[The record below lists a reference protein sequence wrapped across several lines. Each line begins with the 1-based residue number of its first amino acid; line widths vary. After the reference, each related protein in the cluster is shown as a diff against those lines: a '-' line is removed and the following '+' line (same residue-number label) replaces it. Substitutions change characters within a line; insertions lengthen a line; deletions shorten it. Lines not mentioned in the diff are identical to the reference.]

1 MCIFKFRNFA
11 ALILAGLGCSAETR
25 YALILADPP
34 AIQKVESRLSL
45 ASAES
50 KSYRAGIENR
60 QRALVAELSKRG
72 VQVTSSVSTIANA
85 VFVVATPQS
94 IEELK
99 QLPGVIGAVKL
110 RQYHQKLNRATQLIN
125 APAAWSAL
133 GGSPNAGA
141 GVKIAIIDSGID
153 HTNASFQDSSLAMP
167 PGYPKC
173 DGDACNFTNNKIIV
187 ARSYTRM
194 LTSVDPAESRPDDYS
209 PRDHEG
215 HGTAAASC
223 AAGVPVTGVA
233 PISGVAPKA
242 WLGNYR
248 IFGSPGVNDTT
259 SDDVIIKAFED
270 AVNDGMDVISFS
282 VGGPAFSGP
291 LDTGAACG
299 NSAGVPCDLLAK
311 TLEDLAQK
319 KVVIIAAAG
328 NEGFDGTASGPSY
341 GTIGSPANAPSV
353 IAAGASTNSHDF
365 TEILTVPG
373 ADVPASLRAVSVKS
387 GDSSIPHGAI
397 SAPLRDATATGNDGF
412 ACVAF
417 PAGSLAGAIVLIQR
431 GNCPFSTKEGF
442 AEDAGAVGV
451 VFYMADSSPTI
462 SPSGLANAS
471 IPVVLVS
478 NADGLTLRSF
488 ISANPERPITFD
500 PAGVEVSA
508 TGNTLANFSS
518 LGPNTGNNALKPDVL
533 APGSAIYM
541 AGSGSDPLGALFS
554 SNGFVVA
561 SGTSFSTPILAGAAA
576 LVKQKYPNYS
586 AAQVRSALI
595 NTASQDVTRDSFG
608 SGTDVRGVGAG
619 KLDAAAAVNSVVTVA
634 PPSISF
640 GALTALTASAIP
652 QIQQLQLT
660 NSSSSSVTL
669 ALAVA
674 ATKAASAVSLVLN
687 KQSMTL
693 AAGATGVVNVT
704 LSGTVP
710 QPGAYTGA
718 VTVQGS
724 GVALRVPYLFVVGDG
739 RVANLIPL
747 TGTSSEGL
755 MGEGIADGIISF
767 RIVDNYGVAVPN
779 ITVTFTAVP
788 NTAGKLTTST
798 IGSFRQM
805 DMKTDQYGIAV
816 AEPILGPSPNTTYQ
830 FKGAAGGISTTFSAF
845 TRVRPQISA
854 NGIVNA
860 ANFDS
865 ATPVAPGSYA
875 TIFGSN
881 LSDLTGYAKT
891 RTLPMSID
899 SVRVSF
905 DVPSVGISV
914 PGRLTFISSS
924 QVNVQIPWELQGQ
937 SSAQV
942 KVILGEANGVLYTL
956 PLSNYSPGV
965 FEAGTAAAAALDA
978 SFRLITAANPAK
990 RGQAIQIYANG
1001 LGPVSNQPAT
1011 GEPAS
1016 STKLSQTTTTPVVM
1030 VGGQPAQ
1037 VLFSGLAPGFPGLYQ
1052 LNVIVPASATA
1063 GQQKLTVSIGGKT
1076 SKDSGIVVQ

>member
-1 MCIFKFRNFA
+1 MCIFNFRNFA
-11 ALILAGLGCSAETR
+11 AVILAAISCSAETR

-34 AIQKVESRLSL
+34 AIQKAESRLSL
-45 ASAES
+45 GSVES
-50 KSYRAGIENR
+50 KSYRAGIESR
-60 QRALVAELSKRG
+60 QRLLVTELSKRSI
-72 VQVTSSVSTIANA
+72 QVTSSISTIANA
-85 VFVVATPQS
+85 VFVVATPES
-94 IEELK
+94 IEDLK
-99 QLPGVIGAVKL
+99 RLPGVIGAVKL

-125 APAAWSAL
+125 APAAWSAV

-153 HTNASFQDSSLAMP
+153 HTNPAFQDRSLAMP

-194 LTSVDPAESRPDDYS
+194 LTSTDPAESRPDDYS

-223 AAGVPVTGVA
+223 AAGVAVTGVA

-259 SDDVIIKAFED
+259 SDDVLLKAFED

-291 LDTGAACG
+291 LDMGESCG
-299 NSAGVPCDLLAK
+299 NAPGVPCDLLAK
-311 TLEDLAQK
+311 TLEELARK
-319 KVVIIAAAG
+319 MVVIIAAAG
-328 NEGFDGTASGPSY
+328 NEGFDGTANGPTY
-341 GTIGSPANAPSV
+341 GTIGSPANAPSI

-373 ADVPASLRAVSVKS
+373 ANVPAALRAISVKS

-397 SAPLRDATATGNDGF
+397 TAPLRDATLTGNDGF

-431 GNCPFSTKEGF
+431 GNCPFSTKDGF

-451 VFYMADSSPTI
+451 VIYMADSSPTI

-471 IPVVLVS
+471 IPVVVVS
-478 NADGLTLRSF
+478 NADGLSLKSF
-488 ISANPERPITFD
+488 VASNPERPITFD

-508 TGNTLANFSS
+508 AGNTLTIFSS
-518 LGPNTGNNALKPDVL
+518 LGPSTGNNALKPDVL

-541 AGSGSDPLGALFS
+541 AGSGVDPLGALYS
-554 SNGFVVA
+554 STGFAVA

-576 LVKQKYPNYS
+576 LVRQKHPNYD

-595 NTASQDVTRDSFG
+595 NTASQDVTRDAFG
-608 SGTDVRGVGAG
+608 SGVDVRGVGGG
-619 KLDAAAAVNSVVTVA
+619 KLDAAAAVNSVVTIA

-640 GALTALTASAIP
+640 GALTAAAIP

-660 NSSSSSVTL
+660 NNGTSSVTL
-669 ALAVA
+669 ALTVA
-674 ATKAASAVSLVLN
+674 AAKAASGVSLVLN
-687 KQSMTL
+687 KQSVTL
-693 AAGATGVVNVT
+693 AAGATDVVNVT
-704 LSGTVP
+704 LSGAVP

-755 MGEGIADGIISF
+755 VGEGIADGIISF

-779 ITVTFTAVP
+779 ITATFTAVP

-798 IGSFRQM
+798 VGGFRQM
-805 DMKTDQYGIAV
+805 DAKTDQYGIAV

-830 FKGAAGGISTTFSAF
+830 FKGAAGGISSTFSAF

-860 ANFDS
+860 ANFDT

-881 LSDLTGYAKT
+881 LSDFTDYAKT
-891 RTLPMSID
+891 ATLPMAIN
-899 SVRVSF
+899 SVHVSF
-905 DVPSVGISV
+905 DVPSAGISV
-914 PGRLTFISSS
+914 PGRLTFISNS

-956 PLSNYSPGV
+956 PLANYSPGV
-965 FEAGTAAAAALDA
+965 FEVGTAAAAALDA
-978 SFRLITAANPAK
+978 SFKLIGAANPAK
-990 RGQAIQIYANG
+990 RGQALQIYANG

-1016 STKLSQTTTTPVVM
+1016 SAKLSQTTTTPVVTI
-1030 VGGQPAQ
+1030 GGQQAQ

-1052 LNVIVPASATA
+1052 LNVIIPAGIAA
-1063 GQQKLTVSIGGKT
+1063 GQQKLVIAIGGKT

>member
-1 MCIFKFRNFA
+1 MCILKFRNFA
-11 ALILAGLGCSAETR
+11 ALILAAIGCSAETR

-34 AIQKVESRLSL
+34 AIQKVDSRLSL
-45 ASAES
+45 ALAES
-50 KSYRAGIENR
+50 KSYRAGIESR
-60 QRALVAELSKRG
+60 QRALVAELSKRSI
-72 VQVTSSVSTIANA
+72 QVTSSVSTIANA
-85 VFVVATPQS
+85 VFVVATPES

-99 QLPGVIGAVKL
+99 RLPGVIGAVKL
-110 RQYHQKLNRATQLIN
+110 RRYHQKLNRATQLIN

-153 HTNASFQDSSLAMP
+153 HTNPAFQDSSLAMP

-194 LTSVDPAESRPDDYS
+194 LTSVNPAESRPDDYS

-223 AAGVPVTGVA
+223 AAGVAVTGVA

-248 IFGSPGVNDTT
+248 IFGSPEVNDTT
-259 SDDVIIKAFED
+259 SDDVILKAFED

-282 VGGPAFSGP
+282 AGGPAFSGP
-291 LDTGAACG
+291 LDTGEACG
-299 NSAGVPCDLLAK
+299 NAPGMPCDLLAK
-311 TLEDLAQK
+311 TLEELARK

-328 NEGFDGTASGPSY
+328 NEGFDGTSNGPTY
-341 GTIGSPANAPSV
+341 GTIGSPANAPSI

-373 ADVPASLRAVSVKS
+373 ANVPAALRAISVKS
-387 GDSSIPHGAI
+387 GDSRIPHGAI
-397 SAPLRDATATGNDGF
+397 TAPLRDATLTGNDGF

-417 PAGSLAGAIVLIQR
+417 PAGSLVGAIVLIQR

-442 AEDAGAVGV
+442 AKEAGAVGV

-462 SPSGLANAS
+462 SPSGLANAT
-471 IPVVLVS
+471 IPVVVVS
-478 NADGLTLRSF
+478 NADGLALKSF
-488 ISANPERPITFD
+488 VAANPERPITFD

-508 TGNTLANFSS
+508 TGNTLTIFSS
-518 LGPNTGNNALKPDVL
+518 LGPSTGNNTLKPDVL

-541 AGSGSDPLGALFS
+541 AGSGADPLGALYS

-561 SGTSFSTPILAGAAA
+561 GGTSFSTPILAGAAA
-576 LVKQKYPNYS
+576 LVKQKHPNYD

-595 NTASQDVTRDSFG
+595 NTASQDVTRDAFG
-608 SGTDVRGVGAG
+608 SGVDVRGVGAG

-640 GALTALTASAIP
+640 GALTAAAIP

-660 NSSSSSVTL
+660 NNGTSSVTL

-674 ATKAASAVSLVLN
+674 AAKAASGVSLVLN
-687 KQSMTL
+687 KQSVTL
-693 AAGATGVVNVT
+693 AAGANDVVNVT
-704 LSGTVP
+704 LSGAVP

-724 GVALRVPYLFVVGDG
+724 GVALRIPYLFVVGDG

-747 TGTSSEGL
+747 TGTFSEGL
-755 MGEGIADGIISF
+755 VNEGISDGIISF
-767 RIVDNYGVAVPN
+767 RIVDTYGVAVPN
-779 ITVTFTAVP
+779 VAATFTAR
-788 NTAGKLTTST
+788 NGAG
-798 IGSFRQM
+798 IRQA
-805 DMKTDQYGIAV
+805 DAKSDQFGIAA
-816 AEPILGPSPNTTYQ
+816 AEAILGPTPNTTYT
-830 FKGAAGGISTTFSAF
+830 FTGSAGGIPTSFSAYA
-845 TRVRPQISA
+845 RVRPQISA

-860 ANFDS
+860 ANFDA

-881 LSDLTGYAKT
+881 LSDFTDFAKT
-891 RTLPMSID
+891 TTLPMSID
-899 SVRVSF
+899 NVRVSF
-905 DVPSVGISV
+905 DVPSAGISV
-914 PGRLTFISSS
+914 PGRLTFISRS

-937 SSAQV
+937 ISAQV

-1016 STKLSQTTTTPVVM
+1016 SAKLSQTTTTPVVTI
-1030 VGGQPAQ
+1030 GGQPAQ

-1063 GQQKLTVSIGGKT
+1063 GQQKLSVSIGGKT